1 MTLLHKICWAL
12 ILFSLLP
19 ALFLV
24 NRRIRAEGSRQVVTF
39 IMDEEALA
47 LQADFYGL
55 TSFDLAE
62 RYRTLGLTG
71 VALYEETLQSLA
83 AKGDIIL
90 AEASE
95 LRLSYPDEDA
105 PLPPADMFVSE
116 VTPGALGD
124 AVAKV
129 APAPPELEFGNRTWY
144 AFTGADEER
153 PAGYRSNEVT
163 RWAAAGY
170 DIGIRPR
177 DYVNIQNVGADYPDE
192 ANYLIYAGLEVSGLP
207 NSLDAVID
215 VSQNYL
221 TGIIEGTEQAGM
233 TDISRR
239 VPTVRLLSFNQD
251 YIDERLSP
259 ESLVEKYLLAAEERG
274 VRILYLR
281 PYLTDK
287 QGDPLENTSE
297 MLRGL
302 TAAFTASGYTVAPLE
317 NLDLD
322 YQTSPFLRG
331 LTSLGALGALA
342 LLALS
347 YPGVWGLAV
356 SGAVAGL
363 AFLLCGFDW
372 ATFALIAALSF
383 PVIGYAYFSERLTSL
398 GVATLLS
405 LAGALV
411 LSGVGSDREAMLALT
426 PFRGVGATLVIPPA
440 LFVFQYALRYRR
452 PAAWVRDF
460 WNTPIRIG
468 HIVLALGA
476 LAAIA
481 LVFLRRGNFPLIVAS
496 EAELSV
502 RSWLSSLFVRPRFK
516 ELAGHTLA
524 VLGLSEAS
532 WPAWIR
538 GGLLT
543 GGVIAQGTILN
554 SFSHYHTP
562 FLISLQR
569 TLIALVIGLVLG
581 LVFSLLAR
589 VLVRFTKVW
598 LKSVPDST

>member
-192 ANYLIYAGLEVSGLP
+192 ANYLIYAGSRSERLAQQPGRR
-207 NSLDAVID
+207 D
-215 VSQNYL
+215 
-221 TGIIEGTEQAGM
+221 
-233 TDISRR
+233 RR
-239 VPTVRLLSFNQD
+239 VAKLPDR
-251 YIDERLSP
+251 YYR
-259 ESLVEKYLLAAEERG
+259 RH
-274 VRILYLR
+274 R
-281 PYLTDK
+281 
-287 QGDPLENTSE
+287 
-297 MLRGL
+297 
-302 TAAFTASGYTVAPLE
+302 ASGYDRHQPPR
-317 NLDLD
+317 
-322 YQTSPFLRG
+322 SH
-331 LTSLGALGALA
+331 S
-342 LLALS
+342 
-347 YPGVWGLAV
+347 
-356 SGAVAGL
+356 
-363 AFLLCGFDW
+363 AF
-372 ATFALIAALSF
+372 
-383 PVIGYAYFSERLTSL
+383 
-398 GVATLLS
+398 
-405 LAGALV
+405 
-411 LSGVGSDREAMLALT
+411 
-426 PFRGVGATLVIPPA
+426 
-440 LFVFQYALRYRR
+440 
-452 PAAWVRDF
+452 
-460 WNTPIRIG
+460 
-468 HIVLALGA
+468 
-476 LAAIA
+476 
-481 LVFLRRGNFPLIVAS
+481 
-496 EAELSV
+496 AEL
-502 RSWLSSLFVRPRFK
+502 
-516 ELAGHTLA
+516 
-524 VLGLSEAS
+524 
-532 WPAWIR
+532 
-538 GGLLT
+538 
-543 GGVIAQGTILN
+543 
-554 SFSHYHTP
+554 
-562 FLISLQR
+562 
-569 TLIALVIGLVLG
+569 
-581 LVFSLLAR
+581 
-589 VLVRFTKVW
+589 
-598 LKSVPDST
+598 